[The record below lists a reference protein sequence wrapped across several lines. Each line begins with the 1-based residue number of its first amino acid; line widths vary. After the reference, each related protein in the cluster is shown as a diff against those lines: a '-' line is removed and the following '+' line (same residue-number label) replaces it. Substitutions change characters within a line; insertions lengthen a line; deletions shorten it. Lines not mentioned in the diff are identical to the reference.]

1 MPQGKKRDL
10 RTLPELEGWLTF
22 TQAAVELGI
31 SRQRFYQLAEA
42 GQLQTAHRLGE
53 RPTYIVRTAEV
64 RALKRQRSGG
74 GPSREAQVPLFF
86 SAGGVAVTEEDL
98 QQAVGILVSSA
109 SSRGSFKQ
117 AMAKAGNPL
126 ATSDYMT
133 TARTYRASHPGRH
146 LSTKQ
151 ALLEA
156 YREQLGDGHDS
167 ASAELAEAV

>member
-1 MPQGKKRDL
+1 MPRGKKRDL

-22 TQAAVELGI
+22 TQAAMELGI

-42 GQLQTAHRLGE
+42 GQLQTAQRLGE

-74 GPSREAQVPLFF
+74 SGSSREIPLFY
-86 SAGGVAVTEEDL
+86 STGGVAVTEQDL
-98 QQAVGILVSSA
+98 QQAVEILESSA

-126 ATSDYMT
+126 AASDYMT
-133 TARTYRASHPGRH
+133 TARLHRAAHPGRH

-156 YREQLGDGHDS
+156 YREQLGQSGP
-167 ASAELAEAV
+167 AELAEAV